1 MARVTTTALDLG
13 HHRWVAEN
21 TESLSRDELAA
32 AHKTLLTELERIAVH
47 RAPTIGPVTPARHV
61 GELIGALK
69 NHHADCHVMVS
80 AHGRRSFAGR
90 CGSYPGYPGEVAIAP
105 DGHHP
110 TTVAELI
117 TDLKGLL
124 RTGVRFTLGTAIV
137 DEQTPLWVSGPD
149 EASHQQV
156 TGIRLDGDTVIITT
170 AAER

>member
-1 MARVTTTALDLG
+1 MARVTTTTLDLG
-13 HHRWVAEN
+13 HHQWVAQN

-32 AHKTLLTELERIAVH
+32 AHKALLAELERLTGH
-47 RAPTIGPVTPARHV
+47 RARPTTPARHV

-69 NHHADCHVMVS
+69 NHHSDCHVMVE

-124 RTGVRFTLGTAIV
+124 RTGVRFILGTAIV
-137 DEQTPLWVSGPD
+137 DEQTPLWVSGQD

-156 TGIRLDGDTVIITT
+156 TGVRLDGDTVIITT